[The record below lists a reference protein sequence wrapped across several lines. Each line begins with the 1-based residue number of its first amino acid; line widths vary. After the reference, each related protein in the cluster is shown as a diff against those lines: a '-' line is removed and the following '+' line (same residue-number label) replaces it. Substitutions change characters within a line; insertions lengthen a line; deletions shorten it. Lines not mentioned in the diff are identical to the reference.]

1 MFSFELKPTM
11 SMRSFHYLWMSG
23 LVCLLPSCVDNK
35 VGDYPLPRHGG
46 VPGGGYDMTQ
56 DIRNTETIGAG
67 INNGNPELGAT
78 TPPGEIPILPPGG
91 QSINVA
97 PPDAPSN
104 IGGNVTPPPGGDVGK
119 KSNGKLPYA
128 IRIPGDPSAVLS
140 PYDNKKVS
148 IRMADGRLIPS
159 GKVIR
164 AQGETDPSRKFI
176 IP

>member
-1 MFSFELKPTM
+1 
-11 SMRSFHYLWMSG
+11 MRSFHYLWMSG

-35 VGDYPLPRHGG
+35 VGEYPLPRHGG
-46 VPGGGYDMTQ
+46 VPGGGYNVLSE
-56 DIRNTETIGAG
+56 DIRNTQTLGDG
-67 INNGNPELGAT
+67 INNGNPEAGVT

-91 QSINVA
+91 Q
-97 PPDAPSN
+97 PE
-104 IGGNVTPPPGGDVGK
+104 NVTPPNNVGGTPPPPIGDAGK
-119 KSNGKLPYA
+119 KTSGKLPYA

>member
-1 MFSFELKPTM
+1 
-11 SMRSFHYLWMSG
+11 MRSFHYLWMSG

-46 VPGGGYDMTQ
+46 VTGGGYNVLSDE
-56 DIRNTETIGAG
+56 IRNTETLGAG
-67 INNGNPELGAT
+67 INNGAPEAGAVT
-78 TPPGEIPILPPGG
+78 TTGEIPILPSGG
-91 QSINVA
+91 QT
-97 PPDAPSN
+97 
-104 IGGNVTPPPGGDVGK
+104 GNVTPPNTATNNVGGTPPPPVADAGK
-119 KSNGKLPYA
+119 KTNGKLPYA
-128 IRIPGDPSAVLS
+128 IRIPGDPTAVLS

>member
-1 MFSFELKPTM
+1 
-11 SMRSFHYLWMSG
+11 MRSFHYLWMSG

-46 VPGGGYDMTQ
+46 VPGGGYNVLSDE
-56 DIRNTETIGAG
+56 IRNTETLGAG
-67 INNGNPELGAT
+67 INNGAPEAGAAT
-78 TPPGEIPILPPGG
+78 TTGEIPILPPGG
-91 QSINVA
+91 QI
-97 PPDAPSN
+97 
-104 IGGNVTPPPGGDVGK
+104 GNVTPPNTASNNVGGTPPPPVADAGK
-119 KSNGKLPYA
+119 KTNGKLPYA